1 MKTTIDEIERLTKDA
16 TAGSLYLTVQA
27 LEDDVYGRINLKT
40 DITTEDIQRFFN
52 REDDNLS
59 ISEKLDE
66 LRDKHGIRS
75 SIMQQLAAMIGDSKT
90 MNKLADLQRMKALAS
105 DGSKKTLIYGS
116 SKRDFIE
123 ENK

>member
-75 SIMQQLAAMIGDSKT
+75 SIMQ
-90 MNKLADLQRMKALAS
+90 
-105 DGSKKTLIYGS
+105 
-116 SKRDFIE
+116 
-123 ENK
+123 